1 MKKKLSLILIYIL
14 SATGGIA
21 VAESFESLDAIL
33 NTARDVS
40 DARNG
45 RKIEER
51 RENQRREY
59 QQKKRANKKS
69 HRDCEHKHHSSGK
82 YTEHDYRR

>member
-1 MKKKLSLILIYIL
+1 MKKKFSLILIYIL

-40 DARNG
+40 NARHD
-45 RKIEER
+45 RKMEQRRKNR
-51 RENQRREY
+51 REEYRRDNRNREK
-59 QQKKRANKKS
+59 QQ
-69 HRDCEHKHHSSGK
+69 RDCEHKHHSRGK
-82 YTEHDYRR
+82 KTEQQRRR